1 MNIPKCYTDYMS
13 VEPDE
18 DHPIEAANWCDVE
31 KLQAENHRLR
41 ESVRKAHERL
51 YPWGSNIDYR
61 AEPDIQKV
69 LSILEHALEDTR
81 GLQT

>member
-1 MNIPKCYTDYMS
+1 MSKQPTTCTCHVCTAWRTYATDL
-13 VEPDE
+13 
-18 DHPIEAANWCDVE
+18 EAE
-31 KLQAENHRLR
+31 HQRLR